1 MSVGRERKRRGLGAP
16 DPAGTM
22 WLGSAVLQVLLGLLI
37 GLFGLRFRVGRRH
50 ERLDGMTKAHAATP
64 CHGRFQSVEAA
75 GDIEILR
82 DVSSGH
88 TLADCLESAT
98 GSRSIFACE

>member
-1 MSVGRERKRRGLGAP
+1 MA
-16 DPAGTM
+16 
-22 WLGSAVLQVLLGLLI
+22 
-37 GLFGLRFRVGRRH
+37 
-50 ERLDGMTKAHAATP
+50 KAHAATR

-88 TLADCLESAT
+88 TLTDCLESAT